1 MSLVESPPSRQAS
14 SQGKV
19 SDLITAVL
27 RHRVAMTV
35 KRSIRD
41 LVWSVRGRFVAS
53 PPPPG
58 NPRTLLF
65 VCKGNICRS
74 AFAGE
79 FARLRLP
86 ADLRCLSAGFRAEAG
101 VSSPTAALE
110 AAERRGVSLR
120 DHRAT
125 ALTHALM
132 DEADL
137 VLVME
142 PWHVTELGARYPGH
156 RSKILLLSSFDPD
169 SSRQSTYE
177 RLHIDDPYG
186 KSPETFDE
194 CFRRLER
201 TITTLGQRTWAPVL

>member
-1 MSLVESPPSRQAS
+1 MA
-14 SQGKV
+14 
-19 SDLITAVL
+19 
-27 RHRVAMTV
+27 V

-41 LVWSVRGRFVAS
+41 VVWSVRGRFVTS
-53 PPPPG
+53 PAPPA

-79 FARLRLP
+79 FARLRLST
-86 ADLRCLSAGFRAEAG
+86 DLRCLSAGFRAEAG
-101 VSSPTAALE
+101 VGSPTAALE

-120 DHRAT
+120 QHRAT
-125 ALTHALM
+125 PLTRALM

-142 PWHVTELGARYPGH
+142 PWHVSELGAMYPGH
-156 RSKILLLSSFDPD
+156 RQKILLLSSYDPE
-169 SSRQSTYE
+169 SSRQSAYE

-186 KSPETFDE
+186 KSPETFDA

-201 TITTLGQRTWAPVL
+201 TITTLGQRTRVPVL